1 MSTIYNHFV
10 FLSIFIYV
18 YIVMLNEIEKNQKI
32 KHCQYFQLT
41 DGSTNFIS
49 DKRFGKINLHSEHP
63 KFYES
68 NRGYMQ

>member
-1 MSTIYNHFV
+1 
-10 FLSIFIYV
+10 
-18 YIVMLNEIEKNQKI
+18 MLNEIEKNQKI